1 MYANKPYSVT
11 LLISTTLFLVVKYW
25 YLATRTRLCYPIPVC
40 THYFIQKEKKRPKKI
55 KNKNEVSARP
65 MTTAILLLRYPEGQ
79 PYCAYARN
87 LHHRHR
93 FDKESP
99 VFAIYT
105 QQVQLLEF
113 ESRRIKKVKRHFR
126 EIRPG
131 KTCFPGSKD
140 YSRY

>member
-1 MYANKPYSVT
+1 V
-11 LLISTTLFLVVKYW
+11 
-25 YLATRTRLCYPIPVC
+25 
-40 THYFIQKEKKRPKKI
+40 
-55 KNKNEVSARP
+55 
-65 MTTAILLLRYPEGQ
+65 TTAILLLRYPEGQ
-79 PYCAYARN
+79 PYYAYARN

-131 KTCFPGSKD
+131 KAFFPGSKVYAR
-140 YSRY
+140 YSRTHIHAVAMLLARLINL